1 MKGVSIVRRTLV
13 CWLVAGWC
21 SLAPVGAEIVV
32 LDNGRFMRVSEY
44 EVRGDDVRLGLDNG
58 GELIMPLLRIDRV
71 IADEIQELG
80 VELETVEEVETSA
93 FYLGFGDDAE
103 VPSTPFGEVIFT
115 IAKRRNVSP
124 RLVAAVIRAESA
136 FDPMA
141 VSRKGAR
148 GLMQLMPA
156 TGKRFG
162 VNPND
167 LFDAE
172 INIEAG
178 IAYLEDL
185 IERYYDDLSLVLAAY
200 NAGEGAVAK
209 HNGVPPYRETREYI
223 RRIYGYLGFDEPPAP
238 ASGK

>member
-1 MKGVSIVRRTLV
+1 MKGVSIGCRTLIY
-13 CWLVAGWC
+13 WFVAGWC
-21 SLAPVGAEIVV
+21 LLAPAAAEIVV
-32 LDNGRFMRVSEY
+32 LDNGRFLRVSEY
-44 EVRGDDVRLGLDNG
+44 EVRGDDVRLGLESG

-80 VELETVEEVETSA
+80 VELETVEEVETST
-93 FYLGFGDDAE
+93 FYLGFGDDAA
-103 VPSTPFGEVIFT
+103 VPSTPFGEVIFS